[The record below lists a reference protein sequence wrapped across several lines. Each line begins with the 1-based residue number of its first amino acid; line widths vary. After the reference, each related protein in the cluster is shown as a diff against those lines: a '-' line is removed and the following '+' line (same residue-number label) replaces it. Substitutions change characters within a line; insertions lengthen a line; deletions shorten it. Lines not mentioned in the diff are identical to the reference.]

1 MGASNSN
8 EMKRSF
14 VIVSV
19 FAICASALF
28 YGCKKDTVETD
39 LPVLRLVPD
48 KVSGKSGFPVSTT
61 LSGTVQNGVKN
72 FYISKTVNLKVDS
85 SWGTNGVL
93 TVTDFSGQNSFD
105 YAFNYTLQDDEVDKL
120 VGFNYRIEDEKGK
133 AAEKDLT
140 VNTIASGAQIIASHP
155 WKITS
160 KFWETDDPPSENLQD
175 CEKDNFFTY
184 KRDSTILLNYGAA
197 GCLFDGLNI
206 YDKWSLTED
215 EKTFTQT
222 YHSVFD
228 PSKVTTEVYNVISLT
243 KDKWVMQITY
253 DLSVFGLSDKE
264 LFTFTLEPY

>member
-1 MGASNSN
+1 
-8 EMKRSF
+8 MKRLF
-14 VIVSV
+14 AIVSAV
-19 FAICASALF
+19 TICVSVVISA
-28 YGCKKDTVETD
+28 CKKDKVETD
-39 LPVLRLVPD
+39 LPKLTLTPNS
-48 KVSGKSGFPVSTT
+48 VSGKSGFPVSTVF
-61 LSGTVQNGVKN
+61 SGTVPNGVQN
-72 FYISKTVNLKVDS
+72 FYISKTVNLKIDS

-93 TVTDFSGQNSFD
+93 TVTDLAGQTSFD
-105 YAFNYTLQDDEVDKL
+105 YTFDYILQDDEVDKL
-120 VGFNYRIEDEKGK
+120 VGFNYRIEDAQGK

-160 KFWETDDPPSENLQD
+160 KFWETSDPPAENLQD

-206 YDKWSLTED
+206 YDTWSLTED

-228 PSKVTTEVYNVISLT
+228 PSKVTTEEYTVVSLT

-253 DLSVFGLSDKE
+253 DLSVFGLSDHE